1 MEIVTLKRPIAE
13 ARGILKKRD
22 RYYIRML
29 DGQCI
34 VQRRPNRKG
43 HVATEKERRH
53 QMEFVRKWGGWNKKA
68 ARSPD
73 DVP

>member
-1 MEIVTLKRPIAE
+1 MAIVTLKRPIAE

-34 VQRRPNRKG
+34 VQRRPKCYSEKQRAMRKAFG
-43 HVATEKERRH
+43 ARYSGSTKSR
-53 QMEFVRKWGGWNKKA
+53 
-68 ARSPD
+68 RSPD
-73 DVP
+73 EVP